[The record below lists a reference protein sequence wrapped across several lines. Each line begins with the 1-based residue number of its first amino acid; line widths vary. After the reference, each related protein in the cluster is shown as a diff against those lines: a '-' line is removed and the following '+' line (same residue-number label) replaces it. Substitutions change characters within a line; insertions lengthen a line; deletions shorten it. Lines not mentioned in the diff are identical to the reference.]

1 MADYKQL
8 YEQVCEQ
15 YDVLAKELEAIK
27 QALAAQPAPV
37 QPVDGT
43 QVSKVWWDG
52 EKLMVKPIPLEDIYQ
67 PVQEPWNPSDT
78 AHRPGGLP
86 QDFTKHEVDLA
97 DAWSEWVCPASAQY
111 FMKCCDCGL
120 VHEMQFK
127 VAKYSEGD
135 ECEFVADADLQAV
148 FRARRTT
155 PPAAQPAPAQEPV
168 FKPCSCR
175 WKGEEQ
181 VQQCTLHAAHIEAI
195 HEWAERAKT
204 AEAKLKEKTNDR
216 HQDQTHHTQ
225 GFQRH

>member
-1 MADYKQL
+1 LGLDY
-8 YEQVCEQ
+8 E
-15 YDVLAKELEAIK
+15 
-27 QALAAQPAPV
+27 PA
-37 QPVDGT
+37 DGT

-52 EKLMVKPIPLEDIYQ
+52 EKLMAKPIPLEDIYQ

-155 PPAAQPAPAQEPV
+155 PPAAQRPFVGLTDEAIWSEYQTLWPFHPAEEPRLAKDIAK
-168 FKPCSCR
+168 FAR
-175 WKGEEQ
+175 
-181 VQQCTLHAAHIEAI
+181 AIEAKLK
-195 HEWAERAKT
+195 ETAQRQWVGLTDEERAEI
-204 AEAKLKEKTNDR
+204 AGFAAISDWHDFEVIDAVEAKLKEKNT
-216 HQDQTHHTQ
+216 
-225 GFQRH
+225 